1 MTANMKNERIT
12 SPTGVASWP
21 YLTEPD
27 TKFDVDGKYKITLLI
42 PVADGGDEFV
52 GMLEEKHTAHYDMFC
67 ADKGEALKKSDLPVK
82 MITDDDGIQQYQ
94 IKFSLKAKGE
104 RNGKKWEQ
112 RPMLFD
118 AGMKPIT
125 GPALDSI
132 NVGSGTTCRIGFEVC
147 PYYTGMIG
155 MGLSLRLKAVQII
168 DLVSYESAST
178 GFDFKESDGYVSED
192 NTSSA
197 LDY

>member
-1 MTANMKNERIT
+1 MTNRAKNERIT

-27 TKFDVDGKYKITLLI
+27 TQFDVDGKYKITLLI
-42 PVADGGDEFV
+42 PVEDGGNDFV
-52 GMLEEKHTAHYDMFC
+52 GMLEERHAHHYDQYC

-82 MITDDDGIQQYQ
+82 VITDDDGIQQYQ
-94 IKFSLKAKGE
+94 VKFSLKAKGE

-125 GPALDSI
+125 GPALESL
-132 NVGSGTTCRIGFEVC
+132 NVGSGSTCRVGFEIC

-155 MGLSLRLKAVQII
+155 MGLSLRLKAVQVI
-168 DLVSYESAST
+168 DLVSYESAGA
-178 GFDFKESDGYVSED
+178 GFDFEASDGY
-192 NTSSA
+192 TSSDA
-197 LDY
+197 TEASLDF